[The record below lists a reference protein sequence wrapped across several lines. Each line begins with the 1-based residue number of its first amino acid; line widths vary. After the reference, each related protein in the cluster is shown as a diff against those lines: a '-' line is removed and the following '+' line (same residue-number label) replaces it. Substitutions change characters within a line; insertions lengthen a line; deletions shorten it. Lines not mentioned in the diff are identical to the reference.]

1 MEWRAVTDGGVKKIV
16 EQFGFKWRSLQLSV
30 KHCCFLQQWQRHVL
44 LFSWRFYTTKL
55 VYRKHQWT
63 SNLLQDVV
71 IHFRNEVTLALHL
84 NSFRRNHAPRHT
96 RRYSPSRMLHYK
108 ATRKRIQVLS
118 ITTGRAIRKH
128 SSAIWHKRKTMSSHN
143 GTCKDRASMLL
154 MYQTVSYLSEV
165 FHRLQL
171 SSMMIEWL
179 ALHIAAAS
187 QIEDSYP
194 HFSPLK
200 LGVKLVK
207 RRRVLIKLMT
217 WRLTWKLQRI
227 IYQME
232 SLCRWE
238 EDEI

>member
-1 MEWRAVTDGGVKKIV
+1 
-16 EQFGFKWRSLQLSV
+16 
-30 KHCCFLQQWQRHVL
+30 
-44 LFSWRFYTTKL
+44 
-55 VYRKHQWT
+55 
-63 SNLLQDVV
+63 
-71 IHFRNEVTLALHL
+71 
-84 NSFRRNHAPRHT
+84 
-96 RRYSPSRMLHYK
+96 MLHYK

-165 FHRLQL
+165 FHRLQS

-207 RRRVLIKLMT
+207 RRSIDKTDDVEADLEASEDNLSDG
-217 WRLTWKLQRI
+217 
-227 IYQME
+227 E
-232 SLCRWE
+232 SLPLRGG
-238 EDEI
+238 